1 MRNQLQKAASDVVTA
16 RTAGTLLAGDLEAK
30 QALLETARQR
40 YQAITRKLA
49 AAEKEADKVRGTEA
63 VVVAVVLLLLVCV
76 CWGALRLCA
85 VGSVPLEPSCIAV
98 FVHIALC
105 LVSV

>member
-49 AAEKEADKVRGTEA
+49 AAEKEADKVR
-63 VVVAVVLLLLVCV
+63 VPCMCLVCTGV
-76 CWGALRLCA
+76 CGC
-85 VGSVPLEPSCIAV
+85 V
-98 FVHIALC
+98 
-105 LVSV
+105 